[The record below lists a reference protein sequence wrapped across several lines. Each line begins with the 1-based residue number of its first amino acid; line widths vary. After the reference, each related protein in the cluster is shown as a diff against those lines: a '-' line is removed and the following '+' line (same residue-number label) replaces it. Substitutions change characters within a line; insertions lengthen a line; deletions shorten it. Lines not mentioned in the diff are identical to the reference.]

1 MARAGTLPGRD
12 RGEHATGF
20 VSMVTP
26 HRPARGTPRR
36 HVVSSTG
43 RLSVR
48 EVFPPRVAM
57 ARGKTAIAVVAVA
70 LSIFAVI
77 FALVK
82 RNHSASVDLR
92 VTRQL
97 QRQQQPWFSKLMQ
110 AVSWPG
116 YPPQS
121 RIIPPALAAGMLV
134 LGFPLEALFQLAAW
148 GAGGISS
155 VIKRVM
161 RRSRPS
167 SEHVWVQPARI
178 GGSSFPSGH
187 VLIYT
192 GVYGFLAFL
201 IETLVRSNRL
211 RRAAIG
217 ALVSLIALVGPS
229 RIYLG
234 HHWFTDVLASYLLGG
249 SYLLGLTALYRRV
262 KTGWLNRRY
271 ERLRQERGI

>member
-1 MARAGTLPGRD
+1 
-12 RGEHATGF
+12 
-20 VSMVTP
+20 MVTP

-43 RLSVR
+43 RLSVH

-57 ARGKTAIAVVAVA
+57 ARGKSAIVVVAVA

-82 RNHSASVDLR
+82 RNHSASFDLR
-92 VTRQL
+92 VTRRL
-97 QRQQQPWFSKLMQ
+97 QRQHQPWFSRLMQ
-110 AVSWPG
+110 VVSWPG

-121 RIIPPALAAGMLV
+121 RIVPPALAAGMLV

-167 SEHVWVQPARI
+167 SEEVRVLPARI

-234 HHWFTDVLASYLLGG
+234 HHWFTDVMASYLLGG
-249 SYLLGLTALYRRV
+249 SYLLGLSALYRRV
-262 KTGWLNRRY
+262 KTRWLNRRY
-271 ERLRQERGI
+271 EQLRQDRGI

>member
-1 MARAGTLPGRD
+1 
-12 RGEHATGF
+12 
-20 VSMVTP
+20 MVKQ
-26 HRPARGTPRR
+26 RRSARGTPRR
-36 HVVSSTG
+36 HVVTATG
-43 RLSVR
+43 RLSVH

-57 ARGKTAIAVVAVA
+57 ARGKSAIVVVAAA

-82 RNHSASVDLR
+82 RNHSAAFDLR

-97 QRQQQPWFSKLMQ
+97 QKQNTRWFNWLMEI
-110 AVSWPG
+110 VSWPG

-121 RIIPPALAAGMLV
+121 RIIPPALAAAMLV

-148 GAGGISS
+148 GAGGLST
-155 VIKRVM
+155 VFKRVM

-167 SEHVWVQPARI
+167 SADVRVLPARI

-201 IETLVRSNRL
+201 IETLVRPNRL

-249 SYLLGLTALYRRV
+249 SYLLGLAALYRRV

-271 ERLRQERGI
+271 DNLRQEQGI

>member
-1 MARAGTLPGRD
+1 
-12 RGEHATGF
+12 
-20 VSMVTP
+20 MVKLRRST
-26 HRPARGTPRR
+26 RGTPRR
-36 HVVSSTG
+36 HIVSSTG
-43 RLSVR
+43 RLSVH

-57 ARGKTAIAVVAVA
+57 ARGKSAIIVVAAA

-77 FALVK
+77 FALVQRK
-82 RNHSASVDLR
+82 RSALFDLR
-92 VTRQL
+92 VTRRL
-97 QRQQQPWFSKLMQ
+97 QKHHQPWFSQLMQ
-110 AVSWPG
+110 IVSWPG
-116 YPPQS
+116 FPPQS
-121 RIIPPALAAGMLV
+121 RIIPPALAAAMFV

-148 GAGGISS
+148 GAGGIST

-167 SEHVWVQPARI
+167 SAEVRVLPARI

-201 IETLVRSNRL
+201 IETLVRSNRI

-217 ALVSLIALVGPS
+217 ALVALIALVGPS

-234 HHWFTDVLASYLLGG
+234 HHWFTDVIASYLLGG
-249 SYLLGLTALYRRV
+249 SYLLGLTALYRRL
-262 KTGWLNRRY
+262 KTDWLNRRN
-271 ERLRQERGI
+271 EQLQKKSDI

>member
-1 MARAGTLPGRD
+1 
-12 RGEHATGF
+12 
-20 VSMVTP
+20 MVKL
-26 HRPARGTPRR
+26 RRSSRGTPRR

-43 RLSVR
+43 RLSVH
-48 EVFPPRVAM
+48 EVFPPRVAL
-57 ARGKTAIAVVAVA
+57 ARGKSAIVVVAAA

-77 FALVK
+77 FTLVQ
-82 RNHSASVDLR
+82 RNRSASFDLK
-92 VTRQL
+92 VTRRL
-97 QRQQQPWFSKLMQ
+97 QKQNQPWFSKLMQ
-110 AVSWPG
+110 IVSWPG
-116 YPPQS
+116 FPPQS
-121 RIIPPALAAGMLV
+121 RIIPPALAAAMLV

-167 SEHVWVQPARI
+167 SEEVRVLPARI

-201 IETLVRSNRL
+201 IETLVRSNKI
-211 RRAAIG
+211 RRAAVG

-234 HHWFTDVLASYLLGG
+234 HHWFTDVMASYLLGG
-249 SYLLGLTALYRRV
+249 SYLLALTALYRRF
-262 KTGWLNRRY
+262 KTDWLNRRY
-271 ERLRQERGI
+271 ETLRQERGI

>member
-1 MARAGTLPGRD
+1 
-12 RGEHATGF
+12 
-20 VSMVTP
+20 MVT
-26 HRPARGTPRR
+26 HRRPARGTPRR

-43 RLSVR
+43 RLSVH

-57 ARGKTAIAVVAVA
+57 ARGKSAIAVVAIA
-70 LSIFAVI
+70 LSVFAVI

-82 RNHSASVDLR
+82 RNHSASFDLR
-92 VTRQL
+92 VTRRL
-97 QRQQQPWFSKLMQ
+97 QKQRRPWFSGLMQ
-110 AVSWPG
+110 VVSWPG

-167 SEHVWVQPARI
+167 SEEVRVQPARI

-262 KTGWLNRRY
+262 KTRWLNRRY
-271 ERLRQERGI
+271 EQLRQDRGI

>member
-1 MARAGTLPGRD
+1 MVKQHR
-12 RGEHATGF
+12 
-20 VSMVTP
+20 SM
-26 HRPARGTPRR
+26 RGTPRR
-36 HVVSSTG
+36 HVVTSTG
-43 RLSVR
+43 RLSVH

-57 ARGKTAIAVVAVA
+57 ARGKPALIVVAVA

-77 FALVK
+77 FALVQ
-82 RNHSASVDLR
+82 RNHSAAFDLR
-92 VTRQL
+92 VTRRL
-97 QRQQQPWFSKLMQ
+97 QRQNQRWFSRLMEV
-110 AVSWPG
+110 VSWPG

-121 RIIPPALAAGMLV
+121 RIIPPALAGALLV

-167 SEHVWVQPARI
+167 SDHVRVLPARI
-178 GGSSFPSGH
+178 GGSSLPSGH

-192 GVYGFLAFL
+192 SVYGFLAFL
-201 IETLVRSNRL
+201 IETLVRPDKV

-234 HHWFTDVLASYLLGG
+234 HHWFTDVLASYLLGS
-249 SYLLGLTALYRRV
+249 SYLLGLSALYRRV
-262 KTGWLNRRY
+262 KTAWLNRRY
-271 ERLRQERGI
+271 EQLREERGV

>member
-1 MARAGTLPGRD
+1 
-12 RGEHATGF
+12 
-20 VSMVTP
+20 MVKQR
-26 HRPARGTPRR
+26 RPARGTPRR
-36 HVVSSTG
+36 HVVTATG
-43 RLSVR
+43 RLSVH

-57 ARGKTAIAVVAVA
+57 ARGKSAIVVVAAA

-82 RNHSASVDLR
+82 RNHSAAFDLR
-92 VTRQL
+92 MTRRL
-97 QRQQQPWFSKLMQ
+97 QKRNTRWFSWLME

-121 RIIPPALAAGMLV
+121 RIIPPALAAGMLA

-148 GAGGISS
+148 GAGGLST
-155 VIKRVM
+155 VFKRVM

-167 SEHVWVQPARI
+167 SADVRVLPARI

-201 IETLVRSNRL
+201 IETLVRPNRL

-234 HHWFTDVLASYLLGG
+234 HHWFTDVMASYLLGG
-249 SYLLGLTALYRRV
+249 SYLLGLAALYRRV

-271 ERLRQERGI
+271 DNLRQERGI

>member
-1 MARAGTLPGRD
+1 M
-12 RGEHATGF
+12 
-20 VSMVTP
+20 VS
-26 HRPARGTPRR
+26 HRRTARGTPRR
-36 HVVSSTG
+36 YVVSSTG

-57 ARGKTAIAVVAVA
+57 ARGKSAIAVVAVA

-82 RNHSASVDLR
+82 RNQSAAFDLR

-97 QRQQQPWFSKLMQ
+97 QKQQQPWFSTLMHV
-110 AVSWPG
+110 VSWPG
-116 YPPQS
+116 FPPQS

-155 VIKRVM
+155 LIKRVM

-167 SEHVWVQPARI
+167 SADVRVRPARI

-211 RRAAIG
+211 RRTAIG

-234 HHWFTDVLASYLLGG
+234 HHWFTDVMASYLLGA
-249 SYLLGLTALYRRV
+249 SYVLGLSALYRRV
-262 KTGWLNRRY
+262 KTSWLNRRFDK
-271 ERLRQERGI
+271 LRRERGL